1 MPNGNYRGRS
11 KHDATSLP
19 DHGCGCGWRCGGV
32 VGWLLMLVGDPRY
45 LAGLTLLVARGRG
58 EHCELG
64 LVDYHGRTLVLGR
77 CRWLREGGDIL
88 GSWGE
93 VRTNGEGQRLRVQAL
108 RLLLLLKGLLLLLR
122 RQGLRG
128 SCRRRGVGREVEVGG
143 EVVDVDVLGW
153 GGHWHPTWQI
163 CRQ

>member
-1 MPNGNYRGRS
+1 MVGR
-11 KHDATSLP
+11 L
-19 DHGCGCGWRCGGV
+19 
-32 VGWLLMLVGDPRY
+32 LVGDPLH
-45 LAGLTLLVARGRG
+45 LAGLSLLVTRGRS
-58 EHCELG
+58 EHCQVQRLR
-64 LVDYHGRTLVLGR
+64 LVNYHWRTLQFDMCQTYFYSIFCAFSRKEIFLAEYLVLGR
-77 CRWLREGGDIL
+77 CRCLREGGDIL

-93 VRTNGEGQRLRVQAL
+93 VRANGEGQRLRVQAL

-122 RQGLRG
+122 RQGLRS
-128 SCRRRGVGREVEVGG
+128 SCWRRGVGREVEVGR